1 MAEKNKK
8 IRKETDKVPDRKKLV
23 RNQRISIAL
32 NDAEMR
38 ALQRFFQKYKIS
50 NKAKF
55 CRETIMLEVLK
66 RFEADAPSLFDNVK
80 ES

>member
-8 IRKETDKVPDRKKLV
+8 IRKKTDKVPDRKKLV

>member
-8 IRKETDKVPDRKKLV
+8 IRKKTDKVPDRKKLV

-55 CRETIMLEVLK
+55 CRETIMIEVLK

>member
-8 IRKETDKVPDRKKLV
+8 IRKKTDKVPDRKKLV

-38 ALQRFFQKYKIS
+38 ALQRFFKQYKIT

>member
-8 IRKETDKVPDRKKLV
+8 IRKKTDKVPDRKKLV

-38 ALQRFFQKYKIS
+38 ALQRFFLKYKIT

>member
-1 MAEKNKK
+1 MAEKKNKNSK
-8 IRKETDKVPDRKKLV
+8 KPVKVPDRKKLV

-38 ALQRFFQKYKIS
+38 ALQRFFQKYKIT

-55 CRETIMLEVLK
+55 CREIIMLEVLK

>member
-1 MAEKNKK
+1 MAEEKSKNSKK
-8 IRKETDKVPDRKKLV
+8 TGKVPDRKKLV

-38 ALQRFFQKYKIS
+38 ALQRFFKQYKIT

-66 RFEADAPSLFDNVK
+66 KFEANAPTLFDNVE

>member
-1 MAEKNKK
+1 MKEKKK
-8 IRKETDKVPDRKKLV
+8 KNGKNTVKVPDRKKLV

-38 ALQRFFQKYKIS
+38 ALQRFFQKYKIT

-55 CRETIMLEVLK
+55 CREIIMLEVLK

>member
-8 IRKETDKVPDRKKLV
+8 IRKKTDKVPDRKKLV

-32 NDAEMR
+32 NDAERR
-38 ALQRFFQKYKIS
+38 ALRRFFQKYKIS

>member
-1 MAEKNKK
+1 M
-8 IRKETDKVPDRKKLV
+8 
-23 RNQRISIAL
+23 
-32 NDAEMR
+32 
-38 ALQRFFQKYKIS
+38 KYKIT